1 MCIRDS
7 LGHLER
13 RNVANCLCSSFAF
26 PNRICQLTTNSIYV
40 EIYPVP
46 VAVVQVGIAGT
57 LIGGDGV
64 WFHHLGSFQQA
75 DTQFR
80 RGSEGL
86 FQHCKLSIAPKPLQI
101 LQHLWHLL
109 QIPETVSY
117 THLDVYKRQEEAM
130 RYLQALQLLVLIIH
144 PAALSAAPLFAAK
157 ELDEL
162 DGKFAMPDSIC
173 IVEIVEAILKH
184 VELEPLRIVLAETFR
199 LTEWGYYIA
208 YYTDRRQALED
219 LNGRVAASVQYLRAG
234 DAASFADSIADCY
247 RHVLKRAKVYMLE
260 NYNFYKAASVRIPEK
275 Y

>member
-1 MCIRDS
+1 
-7 LGHLER
+7 
-13 RNVANCLCSSFAF
+13 
-26 PNRICQLTTNSIYV
+26 
-40 EIYPVP
+40 
-46 VAVVQVGIAGT
+46 
-57 LIGGDGV
+57 
-64 WFHHLGSFQQA
+64 
-75 DTQFR
+75 
-80 RGSEGL
+80 
-86 FQHCKLSIAPKPLQI
+86 
-101 LQHLWHLL
+101 
-109 QIPETVSY
+109 
-117 THLDVYKRQEEAM
+117 M

-173 IVEIVEAILKH
+173 IVEIVGGDFKAC
-184 VELEPLRIVLAETFR
+184 RIGTPAYRVGETFR

>member
-1 MCIRDS
+1 MKTLNGKGTVVIEPDS
-7 LGHLER
+7 SRVSQVIFSSR
-13 RNVANCLCSSFAF
+13 R
-26 PNRICQLTTNSIYV
+26 T
-40 EIYPVP
+40 
-46 VAVVQVGIAGT
+46 
-57 LIGGDGV
+57 
-64 WFHHLGSFQQA
+64 
-75 DTQFR
+75 
-80 RGSEGL
+80 
-86 FQHCKLSIAPKPLQI
+86 
-101 LQHLWHLL
+101 
-109 QIPETVSY
+109 
-117 THLDVYKRQEEAM
+117 EEAM

-144 PAALSAAPLFAAK
+144 PAALSAAPLFTAK

-184 VELEPLRIVLAETFR
+184 IELEPLRIVLAETFR

>member
-1 MCIRDS
+1 MIFS
-7 LGHLER
+7 SR
-13 RNVANCLCSSFAF
+13 R
-26 PNRICQLTTNSIYV
+26 T
-40 EIYPVP
+40 
-46 VAVVQVGIAGT
+46 
-57 LIGGDGV
+57 
-64 WFHHLGSFQQA
+64 
-75 DTQFR
+75 
-80 RGSEGL
+80 
-86 FQHCKLSIAPKPLQI
+86 
-101 LQHLWHLL
+101 
-109 QIPETVSY
+109 
-117 THLDVYKRQEEAM
+117 EEAM

-260 NYNFYKAASVRIPEK
+260 NYNFIRRRASASRKNTERFAAPGQRRRRGDKQETAPYMAVKPYKGRFAESK
-275 Y
+275 YDGKAGCILLLTFNSSLCGNSH